1 MGGTGYDSGRERVVL
16 TAEQIQTRVRELAR
30 QIEDD
35 FRGRTIHAICVLE
48 NGFVFMADLIRALRA
63 DVICHF
69 IRPDFTEVGGT
80 TEIFYSPEPVV
91 AGEHVLMVETLIQ
104 SGVTSEFLMRNVLA
118 RGAATVRL
126 VTLLDRQAA
135 RRVMLQPDYFGFLVD
150 EPFVFGYGLGEHSRG
165 RNLPYLATSDT
176 HVAASGI

>member
-1 MGGTGYDSGRERVVL
+1 VG
-16 TAEQIQTRVRELAR
+16 ELAR
-30 QIEDD
+30 QIDDD

-48 NGFVFMADLIRALRA
+48 NGFVFMADLIRALHTE
-63 DVICHF
+63 VICHF

-91 AGEHVLMVETLIQ
+91 GGSDVLMVETLIQ

-135 RRVMLQPDYFGFLVD
+135 RRVSLQPDYFGFLVD
-150 EPFVFGYGLGEHSRG
+150 EPFVFGYGLGAPSRG

-176 HVAASGI
+176 QVAASNL